1 VVIKFKVPKWYKG
14 AAYIKNVAYQK
25 YQNQQEVLF
34 DRGLKYKIISA
45 KIENNN
51 YCLEAEVIL

>member
-1 VVIKFKVPKWYKG
+1 VVIKFKVPKGYKG

>member
-1 VVIKFKVPKWYKG
+1 MPKGYKG

-51 YCLEAEVIL
+51 YCLEAEVILW